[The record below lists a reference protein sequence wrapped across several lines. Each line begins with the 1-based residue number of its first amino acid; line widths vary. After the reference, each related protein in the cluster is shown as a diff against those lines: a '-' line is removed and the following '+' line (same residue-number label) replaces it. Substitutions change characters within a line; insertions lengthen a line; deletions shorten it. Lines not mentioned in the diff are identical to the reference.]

1 MTEPVSPLLKWLCE
15 EQADIHGKDLAEL
28 SGIARQTWSKVRQG
42 KQDLSSDL
50 LWRCM
55 EVIAQLRPRSECGE
69 VIRIVSPQNN
79 VFEKKKR
86 EREKEEHPLLRIE
99 RALSELKD
107 ETEENQAMLLMMRR
121 LRESQ
126 NKVSVINFESSQLQ

>member
-1 MTEPVSPLLKWLCE
+1 MAEPQTPLLKWLCD
-15 EQADIHGKDLAEL
+15 EQADIHGKDLAEI
-28 SGIARQTWSKVRQG
+28 SGISPQTLSRMRQG

-50 LWRCM
+50 LWRCI
-55 EVIAQLRPRSECGE
+55 EAIAQLRPRSECAE

-86 EREKEEHPLLRIE
+86 EREEHPLLRIE

-126 NKVSVINFESSQLQ
+126 SKAAS

>member
-1 MTEPVSPLLKWLCE
+1 MAEPQTPLLKWLCD
-15 EQADIHGKDLAEL
+15 EQADIQGKDLAEI
-28 SGIARQTWSKVRQG
+28 SGISPQTLSRVRQG

-55 EVIAQLRPRSECGE
+55 EAIAQLRPRSECAE
-69 VIRIVSPQNN
+69 VIRIVNPQNN

-86 EREKEEHPLLRIE
+86 EREEHPLLRIE

>member
-1 MTEPVSPLLKWLCE
+1 MAEPLTPLLKWLCD
-15 EQADIHGKDLAEL
+15 EQADIQGKDLAEI
-28 SGIARQTWSKVRQG
+28 SGISPQTLSRVRQG

-55 EVIAQLRPRSECGE
+55 EAIARLRPRSECVE
-69 VIRIVSPQNN
+69 VVRTVNSEKNR
-79 VFEKKKR
+79 FERKR
-86 EREKEEHPLLRIE
+86 AAEEHPLLRIE

-107 ETEENQAMLLMMRR
+107 ETEENQAMLLMARR

-126 NKVSVINFESSQLQ
+126 NKVSLINF

>member
-1 MTEPVSPLLKWLCE
+1 MAEPVSPLLKWLCE
-15 EQADIHGKDLAEL
+15 EQADINGTELAEL

-55 EVIAQLRPRSECGE
+55 EVIARLRPRSECAE
-69 VIRIVSPQNN
+69 VIRIVSSQKN

-86 EREKEEHPLLRIE
+86 EREEHPLLRIE

-107 ETEENQAMLLMMRR
+107 ETEENQAMLLMARR

>member
-1 MTEPVSPLLKWLCE
+1 MAEPLTPLLKWLCD
-15 EQADIHGKDLAEL
+15 EQADIHGKDLAEI
-28 SGIARQTWSKVRQG
+28 SGIAPQTWSRVRQG

-55 EVIAQLRPRSECGE
+55 KAIAQLRPRSECAE
-69 VIRIVSPQNN
+69 VIRIVNSQKNA
-79 VFEKKKR
+79 FDKKR
-86 EREKEEHPLLRIE
+86 EREEHPLLRIE

-107 ETEENQAMLLMMRR
+107 ETEENQAMLLMARC

-126 NKVSVINFESSQLQ
+126 KKVG

>member
-1 MTEPVSPLLKWLCE
+1 MRWLCE
-15 EQADIHGKDLAEL
+15 EQADINGTELAQL
-28 SGIARQTWSKVRQG
+28 SGMARQTWSKVRQG

-55 EVIAQLRPRSECGE
+55 EVIARLRPRSECAL
-69 VIRIVSPQNN
+69 VVSIVTSQN
-79 VFEKKKR
+79 ELERKKR
-86 EREKEEHPLLRIE
+86 EREEHPLLRIE

-107 ETEENQAMLLMMRR
+107 ETEENQAMLLIARR

-126 NKVSVINFESSQLQ
+126 NKVSAMNF

>member
-1 MTEPVSPLLKWLCE
+1 MAEPLTPLLKWLCE

-28 SGIARQTWSKVRQG
+28 SDIAPQTWSRVRQG

-55 EVIAQLRPRSECGE
+55 KAIAKLRPRSECAE
-69 VIRIVSPQNN
+69 VIRIVSSQKNA
-79 VFEKKKR
+79 FDQKR
-86 EREKEEHPLLRIE
+86 EREEHPLLRIE

-107 ETEENQAMLLMMRR
+107 ETEENQAMLLMARC

-126 NKVSVINFESSQLQ
+126 KKVG

>member
-1 MTEPVSPLLKWLCE
+1 MAEPVTPLLKWLCD
-15 EQADIHGKDLAEL
+15 EQADIQGKDLAEI
-28 SGIARQTWSKVRQG
+28 SGISPQSWSRVRQG

-55 EVIAQLRPRSECGE
+55 EAIAKLRPRSECAS
-69 VIRIVSPQNN
+69 VVRIVKSETND
-79 VFEKKKR
+79 FAKR
-86 EREKEEHPLLRIE
+86 LREEHPLLRIE

-126 NKVSVINFESSQLQ
+126 SKIAS

>member
-1 MTEPVSPLLKWLCE
+1 MAEPLTPLLKWLCD
-15 EQADIHGKDLAEL
+15 EQADIHGKDIAEI
-28 SGIARQTWSKVRQG
+28 SGISPQTLSRMRQG

-55 EVIAQLRPRSECGE
+55 EAIAKLRPRSECVQ
-69 VIRIVSPQNN
+69 VICIVSPQNN

-86 EREKEEHPLLRIE
+86 EREREDHPLLRIE

-126 NKVSVINFESSQLQ
+126 SKAAS

>member
-1 MTEPVSPLLKWLCE
+1 MAEPQTPLLKWLCD
-15 EQADIHGKDLAEL
+15 EQADIQGKDLAEI
-28 SGIARQTWSKVRQG
+28 SGISPQTLSRVRQG

-50 LWRCM
+50 LWRCI
-55 EVIAQLRPRSECGE
+55 EAIAQLRPRSECAE

-86 EREKEEHPLLRIE
+86 EREREDHPLLRIE

-126 NKVSVINFESSQLQ
+126 KKVSVINFESSQLQ

>member
-1 MTEPVSPLLKWLCE
+1 MAEPVSPLLKWLCE

-55 EVIAQLRPRSECGE
+55 EAIAQLRPRSECAE
-69 VIRIVSPQNN
+69 VIRIVSSQKNA
-79 VFEKKKR
+79 FDKKR
-86 EREKEEHPLLRIE
+86 EREEHPLLRIE

-107 ETEENQAMLLMMRR
+107 ETEENQAMLLMARC

-126 NKVSVINFESSQLQ
+126 KKAS